1 MTTRHR
7 FGRFEV
13 RPAERLLLI
22 DGEPATLGAR
32 AFDLLLALIDQRDR
46 LMTKNEL
53 LDRVWPHLVVE
64 ENNLQTQVSNLRKLL
79 GPQAIATI
87 PGRGY
92 RFTLVEDAQP
102 ASATYFAA
110 APAALPPPAPLPP
123 ASPNSRPL
131 TALPHAT
138 ALFGR
143 SDDLAALVA
152 QARQHAVV
160 TLLGAGGIG
169 KTALALAAAHW
180 LADAHAPNGAAFRDG
195 AAWVELAPITDAALI
210 PSALAQALRLPLG
223 GGLGSGAGV
232 DEASALAAIVHA
244 LAPLHM
250 LLVLDNAEHQIDAV
264 ARLALAITSAAPQ
277 VHLLVTSQ
285 APLRIDGERVF
296 RLAALEVPA
305 LPVSANDAAGC
316 GAVALFVD
324 QAQAADRHFA
334 LTDANAATV
343 IALCRELD
351 GLALG
356 IKLAAAR
363 LPLLGLDGL
372 AARLTERLQLL
383 GSHARGTPT
392 RQQTLRAAFDWSH
405 GLLSPTEQT
414 VFRRLGAFV
423 GGFSLELA
431 CDVASDESID
441 HWAVV
446 DVLGALV
453 DRSLVAATGTAPQR
467 YRLPE
472 IARDYAGLKLAE
484 AGEREAIQQRHA
496 EAIAKM
502 FDQSC
507 EAYWH
512 TADAP
517 WLASCAPELDNL
529 RAALDWGTRH
539 APALARRTI
548 SAASFVFL
556 LLGLAAEARSRW
568 MALQPIDDEGDEGKE
583 GDEGNTREP
592 HAPRFWLEGSRLHW
606 RISER
611 LVRGFAERA
620 VAGYRSAHV
629 HHGDH
634 RSELRDDHQGLYLA
648 LRCAAAS
655 AETPTADALAMLAEM
670 ARLERPSWPPRL
682 RAQRLL
688 AEVDVRR
695 AEGQMALV
703 RDLLERLRALAAP
716 AGLETVT
723 AFALSGLADAN
734 LSLGHSGEAIRQARA
749 LLAGPDSLPRSLQ
762 GNYGLPVLATLGSAL
777 LAEGDA
783 AGARD
788 AIRQFTELSRSRGWE
803 WFGRYADLFALL
815 AASEGRDHDAARLI
829 GHADAVQARLGAR
842 DVNAARS
849 RARAEA
855 LIAHRL
861 DAAAFARL
869 SNEGRSLGEAEVCA
883 LALAER

>member
-7 FGRFEV
+7 FGRFDV

-79 GPQAIATI
+79 GAQAIATI

-92 RFTLVEDAQP
+92 RFTLVEDTP
-102 ASATYFAA
+102 AA
-110 APAALPPPAPLPP
+110 APATTQLSPAAANARPPA
-123 ASPNSRPL
+123 
-131 TALPHAT
+131 ALPHAT

-143 SDDLAALVA
+143 GDDLAALVA
-152 QARQHAVV
+152 QVRQHPVV

-169 KTALALAAAHW
+169 KTALALAAAHA
-180 LADAHAPNGAAFRDG
+180 LADADATLSDG

-210 PSALAQALRLPLG
+210 PSALAQALHLPLG
-223 GGLGSGAGV
+223 ADTSAGTSVDTNAGTGADDGR
-232 DEASALAAIVHA
+232 ALAALAHA
-244 LAPLHM
+244 LAPSRL

-264 ARLALAITSAAPQ
+264 ARIVDAIACAAPG
-277 VHLLVTSQ
+277 VRLLVTSQ
-285 APLRIDGERVF
+285 APLRVDGERVF
-296 RLAALEVPA
+296 RLAALEVPESE
-305 LPVSANDAAGC
+305 VSAEEAAGC

-334 LTDANAATV
+334 LSDANARTV
-343 IALCRELD
+343 IALCRQLD

-383 GSHARGTPT
+383 GGTSGGHRRTPT

-405 GLLSPTEQT
+405 GLLSAPEQA
-414 VFRRLGAFV
+414 VFRRLGVFV

-431 CDVASDESID
+431 CDVAADAAID

-453 DRSLVAATGTAPQR
+453 DRSLVAVTGTAPQR

-484 AGEREAIQQRHA
+484 AGERGAVEQRHA
-496 EAIAKM
+496 EAIARL

-507 EAYWH
+507 EAYWQ
-512 TADAP
+512 TPDAP

-529 RAALDWGTRH
+529 RAALDWGSRH

-548 SAASFVFL
+548 GAASFSFL

-568 MALQPIDDEGDEGKE
+568 LALQASADDADAGDAH
-583 GDEGNTREP
+583 T
-592 HAPRFWLEGSRLHW
+592 PRFWLEGSRLHW

-611 LVRGFAERA
+611 LMREFAERA
-620 VAGYRSAHV
+620 VACYRALDQNR
-629 HHGDH
+629 GDD
-634 RSELRDDHQGLYLA
+634 RGVYLA

-655 AETPTADALAMLAEM
+655 SADTPTAAALDMLAEM
-670 ARLERPSWPPRL
+670 ARLEQPGWPPRL

-695 AEGQMALV
+695 AEGQMALA
-703 RDLLERLRALAAP
+703 RELLERLRALAAP
-716 AGLETVT
+716 AGLDTVT
-723 AFALSGLADAN
+723 AFALSGLADVN
-734 LSLGHSGEAIRQARA
+734 LSLGDTGEAIRQARA
-749 LLAGPDSLPRSLQ
+749 LLAGPGSLRRGLQ

-788 AIRQFTELSRSRGWE
+788 AIRAFTELSRSRGWE

-815 AASEGRDHDAARLI
+815 AASEGRMDAAARLI

-842 DVNAARS
+842 DANAARS
-849 RARAEA
+849 RQRAEA
-855 LIAHRL
+855 LIAARL
-861 DAAAFARL
+861 DAEAINRL
-869 SNEGRSLGEAEVCA
+869 STEGRSLGEAEVCA
-883 LALAER
+883 LALAST